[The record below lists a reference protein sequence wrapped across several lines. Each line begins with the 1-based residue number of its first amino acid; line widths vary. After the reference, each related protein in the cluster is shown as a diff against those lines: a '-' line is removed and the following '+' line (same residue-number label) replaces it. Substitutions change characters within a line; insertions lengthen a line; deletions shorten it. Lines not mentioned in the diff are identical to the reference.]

1 MIIINPSLKDDA
13 LKSITR
19 ILPKDKIFTHIDQYF
34 TDVTPGVAFENFLLQ
49 NFFVNS
55 TFVENDPF

>member
-19 ILPKDKIFTHIDQYF
+19 MLPKDKIYTHIDQYF
-34 TDVTPGVAFENFLLQ
+34 TDVTPGIAFENFLLQ
-49 NFFVNS
+49 NFFIS
-55 TFVENDPF
+55 S